1 MFRILPLALALLIAL
16 PAHALELSGV
26 LKQGGLLIGK
36 VSPGAKVWLDGKP
49 LEVAADGRFIF
60 GFPREAAANAV
71 LRFTNGAGEIEERTL
86 EIAPQNYKID
96 RIDGLPPRTVTI
108 PEEEKKRRA
117 KERNMVVEARADQSR
132 DLFWSDGFRLPVE
145 GARISGVYGS
155 QRILNGEPRWPHY
168 GLDMA
173 APVGTPVK
181 APATGVVK
189 LAQSDFLLEGGI
201 IIIDHGFGV
210 SSTLMHLNSVDVEV
224 GQLVTPEDVVATLGA
239 SGRATGPHLD
249 WRINWKDVRVDPAL
263 ALEIK
268 PIVSE

>member
-1 MFRILPLALALLIAL
+1 MLRIFLLFLVLIVTS
-16 PAHALELSGV
+16 PAHALELSGM

-36 VSPGAKVWLDGKP
+36 VSPGAKVWLDDKP
-49 LEVAADGRFIF
+49 LDVTADGRFIF
-60 GFPREAAANAV
+60 GFPREAASSAV
-71 LRFTNGAGEIEERTL
+71 LRFTNGAGEVEERTL

-117 KERNMVVEARADQSR
+117 KERSMVVNARADQSR
-132 DLFWSDGFRLPVE
+132 DLYWANGFRLPVE

-155 QRILNGEPRWPHY
+155 QRILNGKPSWPHY

-173 APVGTPVK
+173 APVGTAVK
-181 APATGVVK
+181 APAAGVVK

-224 GQLVTPEDVVATLGA
+224 GQFVTPDDVVATLGS

>member
-1 MFRILPLALALLIAL
+1 MLRFLLPLMCLLAM
-16 PAHALELSGV
+16 PAQALELNGV

-36 VSPGAKVWLDGKP
+36 VSPGAKVWLDGQ
-49 LEVAADGRFIF
+49 LLDVTEDGRFVF
-60 GFPREAAANAV
+60 GFPREAAESAV

-86 EIAPQNYKID
+86 DIAPQNYDIQ
-96 RIDGLPPRTVTI
+96 RVDGLPPRTVNI

-117 KERNMVVEARADQSR
+117 RERDMVKVARADQNR
-132 DLFWSDGFRLPVE
+132 ELHWAKGFKLPVE

-168 GLDMA
+168 GIDYA

-181 APATGVVK
+181 APASGVVR
-189 LAQSDFLLEGGI
+189 LAEGDFLLEGGI

-210 SSTLMHLNSVDVEV
+210 SSTLMHLHSVDVEV
-224 GQLVTPEDVVATLGA
+224 GQRVSTGDVVATLGA

-249 WRINWKDVRVDPAL
+249 WRMNWGSVRVDPAL

-268 PIVSE
+268 AIEVE